1 MFKWNLKQKIKT
13 AIFGGFQGKLESL
26 EMKASSQE
34 IQTLIQLNYH
44 YFSKLNHKLPTFDW
58 VGFKTYS
65 QFEEDGILLYIF
77 SMIGT
82 TNKSVVEI
90 CAGNGQECMAANLII
105 NHGWRGYLF
114 DGSEV
119 NVKSGQEFYAK
130 HHQTFLMPPLFKQ
143 AWFTAENVNDILT
156 KAGVAGET
164 VWGTSRDAQIS
175 RFPNLDTLGIKEQ
188 VKLISMV
195 LTDFRSVL
203 QVITRVSPDEVYNL
217 AGQTSVGL
225 SFEQPKDIVKMMIEA
240 KLAKL

>member
-156 KAGVAGET
+156 KAGVAGE
-164 VWGTSRDAQIS
+164 VDLLS
-175 RFPNLDTLGIKEQ
+175 LDIDGMNYWIWKAIDVIRPRVCVFETHNVIPSHLSSQ
-188 VKLISMV
+188 V
-195 LTDFRSVL
+195 
-203 QVITRVSPDEVYNL
+203 
-217 AGQTSVGL
+217 
-225 SFEQPKDIVKMMIEA
+225 
-240 KLAKL
+240 